1 MMRKIRSFMKDER
14 GAILMEYIILTLSIL
29 FPLVLYDT
37 FVFNVAGT
45 DSFEEASS
53 EPQNILFNVQGSIQG
68 DFGYFGNR
76 FVEWYQRMMCGLAL
90 PIP

>member
-1 MMRKIRSFMKDER
+1 
-14 GAILMEYIILTLSIL
+14 MEYVILTISLL

-37 FVFNVAGT
+37 FVFDVAGK

-53 EPQNILFNVQGSIQG
+53 DPANILFNVQGSVQG
-68 DFGYFGNR
+68 DFGYLGNR

>member
-1 MMRKIRSFMKDER
+1 MLRKIRSYMKDER
-14 GAILMEYIILTLSIL
+14 GAILMEYVILTISFL

-37 FVFNVAGT
+37 FFFDVAPSPTHLG
-45 DSFEEASS
+45 ASS
-53 EPQNILFNVQGSIQG
+53 EPGNILFNVSGSVQG

-90 PIP
+90 PVP